1 MMPLPVSDSALPHA
15 SARSAANEPRPG
27 FAPVLQGAEFFFA
40 GRGRHARTGLLLVHG
55 LTGTPAEMRP
65 LGRTLAGSGYAVL
78 GVQLA
83 GHCAGSDDLL
93 ATRWTD
99 WAASVEH
106 GARRLAAGVDRV
118 LVIGLSMG
126 AVLALELAARR
137 EWADVLAGVVA
148 LSTTFRHDGWAMPVY
163 TRLAFLMR
171 PLRALGIGR
180 RRVFMER
187 PPYGIKD
194 ESLRA
199 RVVAQMHGGDSAVA
213 GLPGNPW
220 WSVAEMQALAAHVQ
234 RRLPAVQAPCL
245 VLHAAHD
252 DIASVHNAQQVCQ
265 RVGGPAELVL
275 FHDSYHM
282 LTIDRERREVSA
294 RVADFCARA
303 SAPGSP

>member
-1 MMPLPVSDSALPHA
+1 MPRPLCAPALTHA
-15 SARSAANEPRPG
+15 PGRPAANDPPPA
-27 FAPVLQGAEFFFA
+27 FAPALHGAEFFFA
-40 GRGRHARTGLLLVHG
+40 GHGRHAHTGLLLVHG

-65 LGRTLAGSGYAVL
+65 LGRTLAGHGFAVL

-83 GHCAGSDDLL
+83 GHCAGTDELL

-126 AVLALELAARR
+126 AVLALELAARP
-137 EWADVLAGVVA
+137 EWAGRLAGVVA

-163 TRLAFLMR
+163 TRLAVLMR

-180 RRVFMER
+180 RRVFMEQ

-199 RVVAQMHGGDSAVA
+199 RVVAQMHGGDSAAA

-220 WSVAEMQALAAHVQ
+220 WSVVEMQALAAHVQ

-252 DIASVHNAQQVCQ
+252 DIASARNARRVCQ

-294 RVADFCARA
+294 RIAEFCVRA
-303 SAPGSP
+303 SAAAAP